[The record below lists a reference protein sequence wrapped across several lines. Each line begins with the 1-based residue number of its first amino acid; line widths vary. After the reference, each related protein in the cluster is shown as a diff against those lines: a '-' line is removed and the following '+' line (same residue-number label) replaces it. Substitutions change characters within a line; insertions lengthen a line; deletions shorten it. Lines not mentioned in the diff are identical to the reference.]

1 MNKGL
6 LIVIDGIDGS
16 GKTTQIDLLSK
27 SLKEKNIAHEVISF
41 PRYEDNLY
49 GKLIRR
55 YLNGE
60 FGGISQVS
68 PYLMALAYAGDRALA
83 KPLIENWLNDGKI
96 VLANRYVSSSYA
108 HMSAKLPENQQEEFM
123 EWVRELEY
131 GTNKI
136 PKEDLTILLQ
146 VDVKLGQDN
155 VKGGDKDIHEDNFS
169 HLEKANKIYQEL
181 TQADPDLIGAEENW
195 EVIDCMKDKQMRTPQ
210 DISQEI
216 VKIVESVILSRQ

>member
-1 MNKGL
+1 MNKGF

-16 GKTTQIDLLSK
+16 GKTTQIELLSK
-27 SLKEKNIAHEVISF
+27 SLTEKNIAHEVISF
-41 PRYEDNLY
+41 PRYDDNLY

-55 YLNGE
+55 YLDGE

-83 KPLIENWLNDGKI
+83 KPLIENWLNEGII

-108 HMSAKLPENQQEEFM
+108 HMSAKLPENEQEEFM

-136 PKEDLTILLQ
+136 PKQDLTILLQ
-146 VDVKLGQDN
+146 VDAKIGQKN
-155 VKGGDKDIHEDNFS
+155 VKGGDTDIHEDNLA
-169 HLEKANKIYQEL
+169 HLNAANKIYQEL
-181 TQADPDLIGAEENW
+181 SQAEENW
-195 EVIDCMKDKQMRTPQ
+195 MVIDCMVNSQMRSPE
-210 DISQEI
+210 DINKEV
-216 VKIVESVILSRQ
+216 VKALEGVISSLHGNIN

>member
-6 LIVIDGIDGS
+6 LIVVDGIDGS

-27 SLKEKNIAHEVISF
+27 DFAAKNIAHEVINF

-55 YLNGE
+55 YLDGE

-68 PYLMALAYAGDRALA
+68 PYLMALAYAGDRSLA
-83 KPLIENWLNDGKI
+83 KPLIENWLNEGKI

-108 HMSAKLPENQQEEFM
+108 HMSAKLPESEQENFM

-146 VDVKLGQDN
+146 VDAKLGQKN
-155 VKGGDKDIHEDNFS
+155 VKGGDTDIHEDNLT
-169 HLEKANKIYQEL
+169 HLNAANKIYQEL
-181 TQADPDLIGAEENW
+181 SQAEQNW
-195 EVIDCMKDKQMRTPQ
+195 QVIDCMQSGHMRSAEDINKDM
-210 DISQEI
+210 
-216 VKIVESVILSRQ
+216 VKIIESVINDH